1 MCHLV
6 IEILNEECYYRNVDD
21 TISLTIVVYLAM
33 IIQAQKISITFKN
46 LQNQNEYDQAVFQSS
61 QV

>member
-6 IEILNEECYYRNVDD
+6 IEILNEECYYRNVND
-21 TISLTIVVYLAM
+21 TISLTIVIYLAM

>member
-6 IEILNEECYYRNVDD
+6 IEILNEECYYRNVND
-21 TISLTIVVYLAM
+21 TISLTIVIYLAM

-46 LQNQNEYDQAVFQSS
+46 LQNQNEYDQAVFQSC